1 MPETTPQPSPL
12 FRVVGTEPDTPPQ
25 ASSQQY
31 AQAINLIQIGL
42 STIWQQFVIAVAH
55 AFTLFS
61 AATVFVLCLWT
72 PDPNTHQLV
81 MLGGYSLFIL
91 AANYLVIRSRK

>member
-1 MPETTPQPSPL
+1 MPETTQQPSSL
-12 FRVVGTEPDTPPQ
+12 FRVVSAEPDAPPQ
-25 ASSQQY
+25 PSQQQY

-42 STIWQQFVIAVAH
+42 STIWQQFVIALSH

-61 AATVFVLCLWT
+61 CASVFVLYFWT
-72 PDPNTHQLV
+72 GDPNVHQLV
-81 MLGGYSLFIL
+81 MLGGYSVFIL